1 LHFPEQ
7 RLQRRIFVPD
17 GPSACESSGI
27 ISCRYPDWCGE
38 ARQPGFKLLI
48 QKKRHSAN
56 RPGKISSA
64 IIDNVAGNRNPRST
78 AIPAIIEFPAVCF
91 AGGALKT
98 CGKVEMSR

>member
-7 RLQRRIFVPD
+7 RLQRRVFVPD

-27 ISCRYPDWCGE
+27 VSCHYPDWCGE

-48 QKKRHSAN
+48 QKKRH
-56 RPGKISSA
+56 RPASLKIFSA

-78 AIPAIIEFPAVCF
+78 AIPAIIEFAAVCF
-91 AGGALKT
+91 AGAGT
-98 CGKVEMSR
+98 VEMGR